1 MGTAAQVVHAQPQGV
16 VGLASQEV
24 ERRSRLVA
32 EQQARLADAEDLYQA
47 KKAQEA
53 YDAFL
58 AIYKALPNVPLAAEA
73 RARALDGCLRA
84 GTIRARELMDRG
96 DYSAAAALLNVLD
109 GADMAPGNRHVASL
123 RKRMEDPD
131 RYPPALTPGHIDRVA
146 EVKRLLTLADS
157 QRETGQYDAALQTFE
172 DVLRLDPYNTAARRG
187 MERTEQDRTRYLESA
202 RDHARASMLNGASKL
217 WEQPVPLTKSDISG
231 MFGGEGSVAAT
242 PGSNGGRESLTKK
255 LETLRVERTD
265 FTEATLDEVLEYLKV
280 RSRDLDPEKKGIDFV
295 NTLSRDTVL
304 RPVSLNVRDLPMEQ
318 ILRYATE
325 MAGVTYRVEDFA
337 VRIVALSEGGS
348 TVISKSYRVPPGF
361 ISSAPI
367 SPASVGNAND
377 PFGGGGAAAGGAS
390 AIVVRR
396 LGAKEFLES
405 RGVTFPPDGGASY
418 SPATNLL
425 VVRTTAQ
432 NMALVDTLVDQSI
445 GVTPKLVVISVKM
458 MEVNQ
463 NNLKELGFDWLM
475 GGFGNNIEGGG
486 GTNGNTSPPN
496 FLTNDFPR
504 QVTLPNGRQTGLGE
518 SPITAGLRSSGDLIA
533 NQTIEDVLFG
543 SVTAASRRSPG
554 VFSVAGVLTDPQ
566 FQGVVRA
573 LDQNT
578 GIDLVVQPEV
588 VTKSGQKATVQVVR
602 EMIYP
607 TEFDPPQIPTNFGQN
622 NRNNNNN
629 PNQPFVQSRTPPAVA
644 TPATPTAF
652 EKRDVGV
659 TMEVEPV
666 VSEDGRTVDLTVTP
680 IVTDFIGFV
689 NYGSPI
695 RAVSP
700 TGVGAPLEIT
710 DNRIFQPIFSTKRV
724 STAVRVYD
732 GATVVLGGLL
742 TDNTILID
750 DKVPIFGD
758 IPVVGQLFRS
768 KVKQRRVKNMVFF
781 VSCKVIDPGG
791 NRINQH

>member
-1 MGTAAQVVHAQPQGV
+1 MGTTSQVVRAQTQGV

-32 EQQARLADAEDLYQA
+32 DQQARLADAEDLYQA

-58 AIYKALPNVPLAAEA
+58 SIYKALPNVPLAAEA

-96 DYSAAAALLNVLD
+96 DYSAAAALLNTLD
-109 GADMAPGNRHVASL
+109 GADMAPGNRQVASL

-187 MERTEQDRTRYLESA
+187 MERTEQDRSRYLEAA

-231 MFGGEGSVAAT
+231 MFGGTGSVAAT
-242 PGSNGGRESLTKK
+242 PSGRGGRESLTQK

-265 FTEATLDEVLEYLKV
+265 FTDATLDEVLEYLKV

-304 RPVSLNVRDLPMEQ
+304 RPVSLNVRDLPMQE

-337 VRIVALSEGGS
+337 VRIVSLSEGGS
-348 TVISKSYRVPPGF
+348 TIISKSYRVPPGF

-367 SPASVGNAND
+367 SPDSAGNAND
-377 PFGGGGAAAGGAS
+377 PFGGGGAAPGAAS
-390 AIVVRR
+390 TIVVRR

-405 RGVTFPPDGGASY
+405 RGVSFPPDGGATY

-445 GVTPKLVVISVKM
+445 GVTPKLVVVSVKM

-463 NNLKELGFDWLM
+463 NNLKELGFDWLV
-475 GGFGNNIEGGG
+475 GGFGNNIEGAG
-486 GTNGNTSPPN
+486 GTNGYTSPPN

-504 QVTLPNGRQTGLGE
+504 QVTLPNGNQTGLGE
-518 SPITAGLRSSGDLIA
+518 NPVTAGLRSSGDLIA

-543 SVTAASRRSPG
+543 SVTAGSRRSPG

-578 GIDLVVQPEV
+578 GIDLLVRPEV
-588 VTKSGQKATVQVVR
+588 VTKSGQKATVQVIR

-622 NRNNNNN
+622 NQINNN
-629 PNQPFVQSRTPPAVA
+629 PNLPVVPTSLPPAVA

-680 IVTDFIGFV
+680 IVTDFVGFV

-695 RAVSP
+695 RAVDPS
-700 TGVGAPLEIT
+700 GLGAPLEIT
-710 DNRIFQPIFSTKRV
+710 ENRIFQPIFSTKRV

-732 GATVVLGGLL
+732 GSTVVLGGLL
-742 TDNTILID
+742 NDNTIIID

-758 IPVVGQLFRS
+758 IPMVGRLFRS
-768 KVKQRRVKNMVFF
+768 KVKQRRVRNMVFF
-781 VSCKVIDPGG
+781 VTCKVIDPGG
-791 NRINQH
+791 NRINQN